1 MPLPKT
7 KKNSNLS
14 LEPSFYRKFIP
25 NFADIVSPIN
35 ALLKKFSCNR
45 LEWSDEQVEGVQVL
59 KQKLAESP
67 IPTFPDYKKSFY
79 LRTDASDTGLG
90 AILMQKVDD
99 LFLPM
104 SYASRTFLDRE
115 RKYAVIERECLGIVW
130 PINKFNSYLH
140 GREFIL
146 QTDQQPLTYIRNM
159 RNSNGRHMRWSLVI
173 EAYSFIIEY
182 NKGSE
187 NIDADVLSRCSSD

>member
-45 LEWSDEQVEGVQVL
+45 LEWSDEQVERVQVFI
-59 KQKLAESP
+59 QKLAESP

-79 LRTDASDTGLG
+79 LRTDASDTDLE

-104 SYASRTFLDRE
+104 PCASRTFLDR
-115 RKYAVIERECLGIVW
+115 
-130 PINKFNSYLH
+130 
-140 GREFIL
+140 
-146 QTDQQPLTYIRNM
+146 
-159 RNSNGRHMRWSLVI
+159 
-173 EAYSFIIEY
+173 
-182 NKGSE
+182 
-187 NIDADVLSRCSSD
+187 